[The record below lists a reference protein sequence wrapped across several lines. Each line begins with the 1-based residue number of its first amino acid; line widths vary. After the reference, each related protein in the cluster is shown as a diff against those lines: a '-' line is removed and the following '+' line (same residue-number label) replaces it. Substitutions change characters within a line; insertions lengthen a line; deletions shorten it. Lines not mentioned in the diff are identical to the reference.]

1 MSQSARSLAQSRA
14 LRRIVDPVR
23 RLCAIDMPEPERWA
37 RISEVLEAA
46 LADPDLQTAARS
58 WPKSHDRTN
67 NRYTNLLFYE
77 DPDFGFVINGLV
89 KDETGRTPVHDHGH
103 AWVAYGLLEGAETVL
118 RYRDPAPEG
127 AAASGLEPDEQLS
140 GGSSESRTIEPDEQ
154 ISLAASEVD
163 LVPPWTFHAEQ
174 AETERT
180 VAVMVRSAGVGKF
193 AHRRLNP
200 DTGET
205 YNHPGPH
212 QIPYEL

>member
-1 MSQSARSLAQSRA
+1 MSPPESRP

-23 RLCAIDMPEPERWA
+23 RLCAADLPEPERWDHI
-37 RISEVLEAA
+37 REVLEAA
-46 LADPDLQTAARS
+46 LADPELRATAQS

-67 NRYTNLLFYE
+67 NRYTNLLFYT

-89 KDETGRTPVHDHGH
+89 KDEAGRTPVHDHGH
-103 AWVAYGLLEGAETVL
+103 AWVAYGLLEGNETVL
-118 RYRDPAPEG
+118 RYLEPQPEG
-127 AAASGLEPDEQLS
+127 STDGRRMEPGEH
-140 GGSSESRTIEPDEQ
+140 
-154 ISLAASEVD
+154 ISLAAGEVD

-174 AETERT
+174 ADTERT

-205 YNHPGPH
+205 YDHPGPH
-212 QIPYEL
+212 QIPYDL

>member
-1 MSQSARSLAQSRA
+1 MSRSRV
-14 LRRIVDPVR
+14 LRDIVDPVR
-23 RLCAIDMPEPERWA
+23 RLCEADMSEPERWS
-37 RISEVLEAA
+37 RISDVLEAA
-46 LADPDLQTAARS
+46 LSDPDLQAAART

-77 DPDFGFVINGLV
+77 DPDFGFVVNGLV

-118 RYRDPAPEG
+118 RYQEPLAEG
-127 AAASGLEPDEQLS
+127 ASCGLKPDEL
-140 GGSSESRTIEPDEQ
+140 
-154 ISLAASEVD
+154 ISLAAGEVD

-174 AETERT
+174 ADTDRT
-180 VAVMVRSAGVGKF
+180 VAVMVRSARVGQF

-205 YNHPGPH
+205 YDHPGPH
-212 QIPYEL
+212 QIPYSL